1 MAQVGGTRRDSFRVM
16 ECCGWDCCCWGL
28 DADDIGGD
36 SMSLQGMQSAL

>member
-16 ECCGWDCCCWGL
+16 ECCGWGV

-36 SMSLQGMQSAL
+36 SMSVQGMQSAL